1 MSYWIC
7 IIIGTLLIVSIADVQ
22 NFLFKDI
29 VGIKYYLLHLL
40 SSFLI
45 LSMYIQISKS
55 LFVRTGEYSIYDNNL
70 IINVKNKKY
79 TYSINEIDEIYCIK
93 KSYLGNSFIIFG
105 IKHKGNYLK
114 IFSKMSS
121 NKIEVENTELYL
133 LYSSLKETRLFLEN
147 KDLLWLTSTN
157 K

>member
-1 MSYWIC
+1 MQIQNKFYYMWYWIC
-7 IIIGTLLIVSIADVQ
+7 MVIGALLIVFIGDVQ

-70 IINVKNKKY
+70 IINLKNKKY
-79 TYSINEIDEIYCIK
+79 TYAINEIDQIYCIK
-93 KSYLGNSFIIFG
+93 KLFRKQLHYIWNKTQRQLFKNIF
-105 IKHKGNYLK
+105 
-114 IFSKMSS
+114 
-121 NKIEVENTELYL
+121 
-133 LYSSLKETRLFLEN
+133 
-147 KDLLWLTSTN
+147 
-157 K
+157 

>member
-45 LSMYIQISKS
+45 LSMYIQISKT
-55 LFVRTGEYSIYDNNL
+55 LFLRTGEYSIYDNNL
-70 IINVKNKKY
+70 IIN
-79 TYSINEIDEIYCIK
+79 
-93 KSYLGNSFIIFG
+93 
-105 IKHKGNYLK
+105 
-114 IFSKMSS
+114 
-121 NKIEVENTELYL
+121 
-133 LYSSLKETRLFLEN
+133 
-147 KDLLWLTSTN
+147 
-157 K
+157 

>member
-1 MSYWIC
+1 MQIQNKFYYMSYWLC

-29 VGIKYYLLHLL
+29 VGIKYQLLHLL

-70 IINVKNKKY
+70 IINLKNKKY

-93 KSYLGNSFIIFG
+93 KKLFRKQLHYIWNKTQGQLFKNIF
-105 IKHKGNYLK
+105 
-114 IFSKMSS
+114 
-121 NKIEVENTELYL
+121 
-133 LYSSLKETRLFLEN
+133 
-147 KDLLWLTSTN
+147 
-157 K
+157 